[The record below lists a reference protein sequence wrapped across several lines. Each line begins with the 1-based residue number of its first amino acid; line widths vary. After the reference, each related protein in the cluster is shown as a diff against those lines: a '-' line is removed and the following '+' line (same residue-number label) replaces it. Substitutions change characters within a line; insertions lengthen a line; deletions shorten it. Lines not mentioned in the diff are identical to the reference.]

1 METAPPPLVLA
12 LSPLL
17 PIRAPD
23 FGTATLTSG
32 LQLRLPDGPAI
43 APEDPLLA
51 AFGATIVDLVADPDD
66 LEALQDDAFAAG
78 RPLALIRE
86 GVDED
91 GDPTVGAWDAGGTR
105 RAGVLPYRAA
115 GMAAAALEQGLGV
128 VAIALTEQRLRVDER
143 RVGLSLLVHAPALVS
158 VRGMPEAESA
168 PAGRRSRPPRRR
180 RLVLVADGASEP
192 RWWDPSGRGGP
203 LDLGELPLSAP
214 LVDGL
219 RSLAAEYARVADAD
233 APVDPLDALERD
245 RYRSAL
251 ERRLRALWSRAREEL
266 GGRYA
271 VGLLGPGMARPA
283 WAPVESV
290 GEADADIPF

>member
-17 PIRAPD
+17 PIRAPE
-23 FGTATLTSG
+23 FGAATLTFG

-51 AFGATIVDLVADPDD
+51 AFGATVVDVVAGPDD
-66 LEALQDDAFAAG
+66 LETLQDETFAPG

-91 GDPTVGAWDAGGTR
+91 GDPAVGAWDSGATR
-105 RAGVLPYRAA
+105 RAGSVPYRAA

-128 VAIALTEQRLRVDER
+128 VALVLTEQRLRVDDR

-158 VRGMPEAESA
+158 VGGIPEEEPA
-168 PAGRRSRPPRRR
+168 PARRRSRPPRRP

-203 LDLGELPLSAP
+203 LDLDELPLSGG
-214 LVDGL
+214 LVSDL
-219 RSLAAEYARVADAD
+219 RSLSAEYARVADGE
-233 APVDPLDALERD
+233 APADPLDALERD

-251 ERRLRALWSRAREEL
+251 EHRLHALWRRAREEL
-266 GGRYA
+266 GRRYA

-283 WAPVESV
+283 WSPDEAS
-290 GEADADIPF
+290 ADADIPF

>member
-23 FGTATLTSG
+23 FGTATLASG

-51 AFGATIVDLVADPDD
+51 AFGATVVDLVADPDD
-66 LEALQDDAFAAG
+66 LEALQDDAFAPG

-91 GDPTVGAWDAGGTR
+91 GDPAVGAWDAGGTR
-105 RAGVLPYRAA
+105 RAGVLHYRAA
-115 GMAAAALEQGLGV
+115 GIAAAALEQGLGI
-128 VAIALTEQRLRVDER
+128 VAIALTEQRLRLDDR
-143 RVGLSLLVHAPALVS
+143 RVGLSLLVHAPALVRVTG
-158 VRGMPEAESA
+158 VREAEPA
-168 PAGRRSRPPRRR
+168 PARGRSRPPRRR

-192 RWWDPSGRGGP
+192 RWWDPAGAGGP
-203 LDLGELPLSAP
+203 LDLDDLPLSGS
-214 LVDGL
+214 LVDDF
-219 RSLAAEYARVADAD
+219 RSLSAEYARVADGD
-233 APVDPLDALERD
+233 APADPLDGLERD
-245 RYRSAL
+245 RYRAAL
-251 ERRLRALWSRAREEL
+251 ERRLRDLWSRAREEL
-266 GGRYA
+266 GRGYA
-271 VGLLGPGMARPA
+271 VGLLGPGMTRPA
-283 WAPVESV
+283 WSPVEAT